1 MEKIRSETW
10 AHLRANLTKDITSP
24 QTIATFLPQVTAISN
39 DLCALIK
46 HFRQND
52 NKIGQLELLTRRL
65 GLEVM
70 CTLVLGRRMGFLLPE
85 GETDIAR
92 RLRIAVH
99 HHFLSCRDTYYGLP
113 LWKLFHTPS
122 YSHLIDSEEDIYN
135 LALEL
140 VANADEATKETAIV
154 DFIASG
160 IHTLGNTLVF
170 LLSLISKRKDVQ
182 EEIANNENSEYVK
195 ACIKETFRLLPTAFC
210 LARVLEKDLEL
221 SGHLVKAGNVV
232 VCQTGLACRDP
243 ENFSRPDE
251 FLPERWLGEEKSK
264 TLSSSTFLLLPFG
277 CGKRQCPGR
286 RFIEQSLPVILK
298 ELVQN
303 FIISYDKKDVDISF
317 EFIMAPVSPVQ
328 MSFEDRS

>member
-1 MEKIRSETW
+1 
-10 AHLRANLTKDITSP
+10 
-24 QTIATFLPQVTAISN
+24 
-39 DLCALIK
+39 
-46 HFRQND
+46 
-52 NKIGQLELLTRRL
+52 
-65 GLEVM
+65 M

-113 LWKLFHTPS
+113 LWKLFHTSS

-140 VANADEATKETAIV
+140 VANADEATKESIIFESILKAQIDEREKTAAIV

-170 LLSLISKRKDVQ
+170 LLSLISQRKDVQ
-182 EEIANNENSEYVK
+182 EEIAANENSEYIK

-243 ENFSRPDE
+243 ENFSRPNE

-264 TLSSSTFLLLPFG
+264 TLASSTFLLLPFG

-303 FIISYDKKDVDISF
+303 FIISYDKKNVDISF

-328 MSFEDRS
+328 MSFEDR